1 MTRLEA
7 AFLTI
12 FAEKGAGLS
21 HLHHNRTMLPDEPDV
36 ERRALERL
44 PVRNPLDAGRPRSSP
59 RRSSAG
65 SLSSPAHLR
74 VDFKERSDTVPDV
87 NESMESGLNDD
98 DESETG
104 WAANSSGGGPASER
118 KVDDDLTMG
127 SSEDDD
133 EPHAESG
140 AGSNGKHPT
149 AMSKE
154 HALAVSG
161 CILHWARGCHFA
173 PLNDA
178 PWPIPDKIS
187 DVLRHDVPR
196 KFMWRHY
203 IEIDPLMFECL
214 QLMTKLLINAS
225 NEATDARQEAH
236 DWVMRH
242 LEFHFTDEYGMLIY
256 AEICMAEELSVMA
269 EKVGKHVLLAMHSA
283 LYALIVAFEWF
294 NVDYT
299 AVRTFASSIDEGKGA
314 TAQFYDQSTPVKTAT
329 PASSAMQAAHAMLA
343 ELDKLDL
350 AAATPI
356 VRLTP
361 LSGALEGTTLS
372 DTLEVRRSTR
382 IHTVLMNRRLLS
394 S

>member
-1 MTRLEA
+1 MEEL
-7 AFLTI
+7 
-12 FAEKGAGLS
+12 
-21 HLHHNRTMLPDEPDV
+21 EPDV
-36 ERRALERL
+36 AAAGARGSR
-44 PVRNPLDAGRPRSSP
+44 PVRTISNAGKVKCAPRV
-59 RRSSAG
+59 SAAGASG
-65 SLSSPAHLR
+65 SRFSPADPP
-74 VDFKERSDTVPDV
+74 VEETSDTETD
-87 NESMESGLNDD
+87 ESMGEQGG
-98 DESETG
+98 DESE
-104 WAANSSGGGPASER
+104 
-118 KVDDDLTMG
+118 
-127 SSEDDD
+127 
-133 EPHAESG
+133 AESG
-140 AGSNGKHPT
+140 AESHGKRPGAKPTPEMEDVNMGGGMKQHPT
-149 AMSKE
+149 AMTKA
-154 HALAVSG
+154 HAVAVSKCIVEWMHG
-161 CILHWARGCHFA
+161 CRFE
-173 PLNDA
+173 PLGGA
-178 PWPIPDKIS
+178 PWPIPGNIS
-187 DVLRHDVPR
+187 DFLRHDDVPC

-203 IEIDPLMFECL
+203 IEIDPIMFECL
-214 QLMTKLLINAS
+214 KELTKFLINAS

-314 TAQFYDQSTPVKTAT
+314 TAQFYDQSTPVTTAT
-329 PASSAMQAAHAMLA
+329 PASSSMQAAHAMLA
-343 ELDKLDL
+343 ELDKLGLLDL

-382 IHTVLMNRRLLS
+382 IHTVRMNRRLLS

>member
-1 MTRLEA
+1 MT
-7 AFLTI
+7 T
-12 FAEKGAGLS
+12 
-21 HLHHNRTMLPDEPDV
+21 NRMLN
-36 ERRALERL
+36 
-44 PVRNPLDAGRPRSSP
+44 PVL
-59 RRSSAG
+59 
-65 SLSSPAHLR
+65 
-74 VDFKERSDTVPDV
+74 
-87 NESMESGLNDD
+87 
-98 DESETG
+98 
-104 WAANSSGGGPASER
+104 GP
-118 KVDDDLTMG
+118 MG
-127 SSEDDD
+127 SIRPPCQRNTHSQ
-133 EPHAESG
+133 SVG
-140 AGSNGKHPT
+140 ASCTGH
-149 AMSKE
+149 
-154 HALAVSG
+154 
-161 CILHWARGCHFA
+161 RGCHFA

-214 QLMTKLLINAS
+214 QLITKLLINAS

-242 LEFHFTDEYGMLIY
+242 LEFHFTDEYGILIY

-299 AVRTFASSIDEGKGA
+299 AVRTFVSSIDEGKGA

-361 LSGALEGTTLS
+361 PL
-372 DTLEVRRSTR
+372 RRTGGHHAIR
-382 IHTVLMNRRLLS
+382 HV
-394 S
+394 